1 MNPKYHVRYTR
12 GFDKDI
18 DKLSPQ
24 NRELVF
30 ETVKIIENNP
40 YYQSLRTKKI
50 DSKRKDLFE
59 SRVNKDIRLLW
70 YFEEED
76 DKVIA
81 MLEVG
86 HHDVEKQRKIQRH

>member
-1 MNPKYHVRYTR
+1 MG
-12 GFDKDI
+12 GFRKELK
-18 DKLSPQ
+18 KLSAQ
-24 NRELVF
+24 EQLLVLK
-30 ETVKIIENNP
+30 TLDIMENNP

-59 SRVNKDIRLLW
+59 SRVNRDIRLLW

-86 HHDVEKQRKIQRH
+86 HHDVEKQRKVQRH

>member
-1 MNPKYHVRYTR
+1 MKRYKIEYLGSFR
-12 GFDKDI
+12 KELK
-18 DKLSPQ
+18 KLSAQ
-24 NRELVF
+24 EQLSVLK
-30 ETVKIIENNP
+30 TIDIMENNP